1 MIEMRWI
8 KTDPMSTKVLQYRQK
23 VDKTI
28 YALAATNALSAEC
41 INNGHKN
48 WQWSEWCE
56 VPTVYVNC
64 KSQ

>member
-8 KTDPMSTKVLQYRQK
+8 KTNPMGNKVLQYRQK
-23 VDKTI
+23 VDQTI

-41 INNGHKN
+41 INNGRKN
-48 WQWSEWCE
+48 WQWSEWCD

-64 KSQ
+64 ES